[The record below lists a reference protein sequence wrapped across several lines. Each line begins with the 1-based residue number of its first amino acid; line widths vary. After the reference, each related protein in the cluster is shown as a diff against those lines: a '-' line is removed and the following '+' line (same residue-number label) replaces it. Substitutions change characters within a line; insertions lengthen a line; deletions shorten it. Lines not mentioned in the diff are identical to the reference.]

1 MSYIAENTSP
11 SSNESKSLFKFL
23 LVTLLIMLTVSICS
37 IAFMHKSENQHYKTG
52 FEELRK
58 NKSFISYSQITN
70 NGNNATVSSLENLLE
85 QTNKVDTNLLSQE
98 KKSLLISYQKNLS
111 DSIAYYSTHKDQY
124 IQRNIIPEHVYIQTL
139 AESSNGIV
147 KFFSSWLGFI
157 VLSLLF
163 VFVTGLLL
171 YLVMMTMGIDLLSM
185 VAATGI
191 MLMMAAP
198 LSLNAIYAYF
208 VNI

>member
-11 SSNESKSLFKFL
+11 SSNESKSLLKFL
-23 LVTLLIMLTVSICS
+23 FVTLLIMLTVSISS

-58 NKSFISYSQITN
+58 NKSFISYSQVTN
-70 NGNNATVSSLENLLE
+70 NGNHATVSSLENLLE
-85 QTNKVDTNLLSQE
+85 KTKKVDTNLLSQE
-98 KKSLLISYQKNLS
+98 KKSLLVSYQKNLS
-111 DSIAYYSTHKDQY
+111 DSIAYYSTHQDQY

-163 VFVTGLLL
+163 VFATGFLL

-185 VAATGI
+185 VVATGI
-191 MLMMAAP
+191 MLMLAAP